1 MSTTLQSELPAEAPV
16 VAPDVT
22 LTSLSE
28 EVSSR
33 VLMDRAP
40 LWWWIGFGCSFL
52 LFIALLVQ
60 MGWLFVKGIGVWG
73 VAIPVAWAFAIL
85 EYVWWIAL
93 ASGGTIVSALFFLTR
108 SPWRS
113 ATNRIAE
120 SMLLSAAPCAGLM
133 PIMHLGRPGLF
144 YWLFPYPSVMGVW
157 PQARSPL
164 WWDFICLICYILMS
178 IMYYYAG
185 ILPDLATVRDLAQS
199 RAKRIFYGI
208 LALGW
213 RGSTAEWQNQR
224 IVYAIMSAIMAPM
237 VISVHSVVG
246 LDYAGGLTP
255 GWHDTQFP
263 PYFFFGAVLSGTAV
277 IMMLTILVRWGYGLQ
292 NVLTEY
298 HLNAMAKVMLVG
310 SLLLAYAYVWEAFG
324 PLYGSDV
331 AAKTEF
337 YQRMFGFTSPVFWSE
352 KVLTVVV
359 PQLLWFP
366 VVRRNQPLL
375 VMISAGVILGMWQER
390 YVFTISSLAHNYM
403 PSYWGHFY
411 PTAWDWTALAGTI
424 GLFLTMFFLF
434 LRFAPIVSIAEVRE
448 IVEEERAP

>member
-1 MSTTLQSELPAEAPV
+1 VTTLSTEFPSEAPI

-28 EVSSR
+28 EVSDR
-33 VLMDRAP
+33 VLMRRAP
-40 LWWWIGFGCSFL
+40 LWWWIGFGISVL
-52 LFIALLVQ
+52 LFIVLLVQ
-60 MGWLFVKGIGVWG
+60 MGWLFVNGIGVWG
-73 VAIPVAWAFAIL
+73 VDIPVAWGFAL
-85 EYVWWIAL
+85 VEYVWWIAL

-144 YWLFPYPSVMGVW
+144 YWLFPYSNVMGVW

-178 IMYYYAG
+178 LMYYYVG

-199 RAKRIFYGI
+199 KTKRIAYGI

-213 RGSTAEWQNQR
+213 RGSAAEWQNQR
-224 IVYAIMSAIMAPM
+224 IVYAIMSAIMTPM

-246 LDYAGGLTP
+246 LDFAGGLTP

-263 PYFFFGAVLSGTAV
+263 PYFFFGAVVSGTAV
-277 IMMLTILVRWGYGLQ
+277 IIMLTILVRWGYGLQ

-310 SLLLAYAYVWEAFG
+310 SLLLAYAYIWESFG
-324 PLYGSDV
+324 PLYGNDV
-331 AAKTEF
+331 AEKTEL
-337 YQRMFGFTSPVFWSE
+337 YNRIFGFTAPAFWSE
-352 KVLTVVV
+352 KTLTVIV

-366 VVRRNQPLL
+366 VVRRSQALL
-375 VMISAGVILGMWQER
+375 LLISAGVVLGMWQER
-390 YVFTISSLAHNYM
+390 YVFVISSLAHNYM
-403 PSYWGHFY
+403 PSYWGRFF
-411 PTAWDWTALAGTI
+411 PTFWDWAALAGSI
-424 GLFLTMFFLF
+424 GLFLTLFFLF

-448 IVEEERAP
+448 IVEEEKAR